1 MNLPRLETER
11 LILRKIEYSDRFDI
25 YEYAKNPE
33 VAKYVLWEAHKSE
46 IDTIAF
52 LNLIYEGYNKNEP
65 APWGI
70 ELKENSKIIG
80 TVGFVN
86 LNKENNSGEIG
97 FVLAQK
103 FWNKG
108 FVSEAVKKIIQFGF
122 EEMKLHKIIARCKLE
137 NISSE
142 KVLLKS
148 GFIFIGILK
157 DNLFIK
163 GELCDMKLFEIYNSL
178 LF

>member
-1 MNLPRLETER
+1 M

-70 ELKENSKIIG
+70 ELKDNSKIIG
-80 TVGFVN
+80 TIGFVN
-86 LNKENNSGEIG
+86 FNKENNFAEIG
-97 FVLAQK
+97 FVLAQE

-108 FVSEAVKKIIQFGF
+108 YVSESISEVVKFGF
-122 EEMKLHKIIARCKLE
+122 TKLNLKKIIARCKLE
-137 NISSE
+137 NIASE

-148 GFIFIGILK
+148 GFNFIGILK

-163 GELCDMKLFEIYNSL
+163 GELCDMKLFEIYNSVHV
-178 LF
+178 